1 MSSNKRRRVTFSGAF
16 IVAVLVGMLLI
27 AIASIGVVSKQSQL
41 RTVVAEYDA
50 VKTAIHM
57 FNTQY
62 RALPG
67 DFPQAFNFW
76 GKFCHS
82 NKEKC
87 NGDGDGVV
95 ELSALFDDNEVY
107 RVWQHLSLANI
118 YPGRFTGEGESA
130 EFANGAV
137 VGKNS
142 PPSQYQNLLITLIYD
157 DEFSH
162 ATAGNGAV
170 GGAVLKKNLIL
181 FGSDVPGD
189 VIANGTELSSVEV
202 YSIDNKIDDSRPY
215 SGYVY
220 AVGSRSDSSLACTR
234 SEASSEAK
242 DQYYLEVKN
251 SRACAIAFS
260 F

>member
-1 MSSNKRRRVTFSGAF
+1 VTFSGAF

-137 VGKNS
+137 
-142 PPSQYQNLLITLIYD
+142 
-157 DEFSH
+157 
-162 ATAGNGAV
+162 